1 MKANINDIMFPVT
14 EIPAIGK
21 FPKNANYTQ
30 EDTKETG
37 YKFIMREDTGQI
49 LSCMTNNYRLV
60 KNEFINKKSANVIK
74 KNGGRIKEVQTFG
87 HGARSLVKWEFPDHK
102 VTLGKKDEMTPEIVW
117 QNSYDGTIGL
127 NIIAGAFRLIC
138 LNGAV
143 IGIVATKYKNKH
155 IVQNMSLDDI
165 EGIIDETINKTKIIM
180 KEEFPLLID
189 TEVRE
194 RHILKMLKVF
204 PITSSEYITQKLIES
219 KPENLWDLFNVGT
232 NVATHG
238 LDRKMESTH
247 KLESKLYNLVKSM
260 ATKEA
265 ARA

>member
-1 MKANINDIMFPVT
+1 MKANINDIMFPVE
-14 EIPAIGK
+14 EIPAQLGNDFVI
-21 FPKNANYTQ
+21 N
-30 EDTKETG
+30 TG
-37 YKFIMREDTGQI
+37 YKFIRRKDTGQI
-49 LSCMTNNYRLV
+49 LSCMTDNYKLV
-60 KNEFINKKSANVIK
+60 KNEFINKKSANIIK

-87 HGARSLVKWEFPDHK
+87 NGARSLVKWEFPKHK
-102 VTLGKKDEMTPEIVW
+102 VTLSKKDEMTPEIVW

-143 IGIVATKYKNKH
+143 IGVVATKYRNKH
-155 IVQNMSLDDI
+155 IVHNMALDDI
-165 EGIIDETINKTKIIM
+165 EGVIDETIKKTKIIM
-180 KEEFPLLID
+180 KEEFPLLFD
-189 TEVRE
+189 TKVKD
-194 RHILKMLKVF
+194 RHILKMLKLF
-204 PITSSEYITQKLIES
+204 PLTSSEYITQKLIES
-219 KPENLWDLFNVGT
+219 KPQNLWDLFNVGT

-238 LDRKMESTH
+238 LDRRMESTH

>member
-1 MKANINDIMFPVT
+1 MKTNINDIMFPVK
-14 EIPAIGK
+14 EVPAAIVNSNNVVTSHG
-21 FPKNANYTQ
+21 
-30 EDTKETG
+30 DTG

-49 LSCMTNNYRLV
+49 LSCMTNNYKLV

-87 HGARSLVKWEFPDHK
+87 NGARSVVKWEFPKHK
-102 VTLGKKDEMTPEIVW
+102 VTLSKKDEMTPEIIW

-143 IGIVATKYKNKH
+143 IGVVATKYRNKH
-155 IVQNMSLDDI
+155 IVQNMALNDI
-165 EGIIDETINKTKIIM
+165 EGVIDETINKTKIIM
-180 KEEFPLLID
+180 KEEFPLLFD
-189 TEVRE
+189 TKVRDH
-194 RHILKMLKVF
+194 HILKMLKLF
-204 PITSSEYITQKLIES
+204 PLTSSEYITQKLIES
-219 KPENLWDLFNVGT
+219 KPENLWDLFNVST

-260 ATKEA
+260 ATKGA